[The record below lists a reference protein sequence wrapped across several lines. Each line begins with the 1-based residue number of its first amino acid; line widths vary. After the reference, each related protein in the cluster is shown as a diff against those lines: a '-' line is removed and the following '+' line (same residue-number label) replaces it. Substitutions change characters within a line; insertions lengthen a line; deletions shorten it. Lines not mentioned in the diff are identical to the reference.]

1 MRTGSIASTKIIGI
15 AEVVCLTASAAFPP
29 VTMTS
34 TLAGRTLTRLLRI
47 VRCVLLPS
55 VSISAS
61 HALTASLRARSA
73 ARAGGRPRLCH
84 PRGRR
89 HRHRYD
95 ARSGR
100 QAIPGVLPGRC
111 FHHPQIRRHRSW
123 ARDQQTLLPDDG
135 RRHHGRERTRPR
147 IDLHGPSTEDCGCS
161 EGSDGCQSDSHGRSG
176 LESSLGV
183 FASSAKSP
191 FALAI
196 KISFGC
202 IRDFRVKM

>member
-1 MRTGSIASTKIIGI
+1 MWQQKDRMQGVKKSSEPKNPRTAPSSLIGCVGLRRSVGSYIRTLNPAECSPMRTGSTASTKIIGI
-15 AEVVCLTASAAFPP
+15 AELVCLTASAAFPP

-55 VSISAS
+55 VSISAR

-135 RRHHGRERTRPR
+135 RRHYGRER
-147 IDLHGPSTEDCGCS
+147 
-161 EGSDGCQSDSHGRSG
+161 
-176 LESSLGV
+176 
-183 FASSAKSP
+183 A
-191 FALAI
+191 
-196 KISFGC
+196 
-202 IRDFRVKM
+202 